1 MQTHSDTRICAIIR
15 TIVYTMYMCA
25 SVCVCIHPHTPQTS
39 FSEVGG
45 HICIQRCI
53 CMYEYVCACLYLY
66 IHTSNKPCCHSAV
79 RSPVGGRPCV
89 RRTPTADTATHSAS
103 SPLLL
108 VCVYVRVCARAC
120 VCECVCVCAHALV
133 RACVCVC
140 VCVCVFGCVCMY
152 AGRSVCNI
160 YAYIYACV

>member
-1 MQTHSDTRICAIIR
+1 MSKQTCLCVKRDLLIPAYRRRGMMPLFHTDTHTHTETCMQTHSDTRICAIIR
-15 TIVYTMYMCA
+15 TFVYNMYMCA

-89 RRTPTADTATHSAS
+89 RRTPTADTAPLSAS

-120 VCECVCVCAHALV
+120 VCECVCV
-133 RACVCVC
+133 
-140 VCVCVFGCVCMY
+140 
-152 AGRSVCNI
+152 
-160 YAYIYACV
+160 